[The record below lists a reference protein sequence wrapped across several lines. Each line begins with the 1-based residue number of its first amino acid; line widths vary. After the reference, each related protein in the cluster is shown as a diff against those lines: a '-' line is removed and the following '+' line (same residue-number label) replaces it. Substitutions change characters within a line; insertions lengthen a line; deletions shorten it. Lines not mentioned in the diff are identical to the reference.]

1 MGTLCAIDVAKAL
14 PGWGLDAAPA
24 LLPLQP
30 GASAHSPEAGGT
42 LPPCPAVSL
51 SVYTFG
57 APRTGNHVSWGGV
70 AMGARMHGKAG

>member
-14 PGWGLDAAPA
+14 PGWGLGTAPA

-30 GASAHSPEAGGT
+30 GAPPPAQSSEAGGT
-42 LPPCPAVSL
+42 PAPAVSL

-57 APRTGNHVSWGGV
+57 APRTGNHVSRGCARGGTH
-70 AMGARMHGKAG
+70 AM